1 MNTTITYIYKKD
13 NMTETIKLTSYRPN
27 CSLMMFLANFYVFAY
42 SIDFFISRN
51 RDCTKQ
57 RINTQARNTIQIN
70 EMTKNTQLTICWSY
84 YPLETINRK
93 KLSTSKFWS
102 SAANHNICHYYCES
116 QLVEGNLIFWGMVD
130 YRVIYLDL
138 AF

>member
-84 YPLETINRK
+84 YPLETIN
-93 KLSTSKFWS
+93 
-102 SAANHNICHYYCES
+102 
-116 QLVEGNLIFWGMVD
+116 
-130 YRVIYLDL
+130 
-138 AF
+138 